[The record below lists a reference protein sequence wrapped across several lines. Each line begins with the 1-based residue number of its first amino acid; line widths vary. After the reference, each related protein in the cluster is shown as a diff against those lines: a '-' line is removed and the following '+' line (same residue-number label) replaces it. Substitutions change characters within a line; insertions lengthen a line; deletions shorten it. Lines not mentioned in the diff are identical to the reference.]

1 MQQERLP
8 ISDLA
13 SRLSEETSAEEPPPS
28 YLTPPLH
35 LPLMISKRLYTLGLG
50 LLTLVALPSCNDA
63 IDTQQQRR
71 ENNEKVFR
79 TFKGREGYSPV
90 SIPGIYGSNFVYM
103 KYTTRG
109 KGKEKPA
116 ATDNVRCEYT
126 GYLTTEWVED
136 STQARPF
143 DSNTSQT
150 LITPARVNTY
160 ITGFAIAYRTW
171 SRGCCRGRHPLVP
184 GLRRTGP

>member
-1 MQQERLP
+1 
-8 ISDLA
+8 
-13 SRLSEETSAEEPPPS
+13 
-28 YLTPPLH
+28 
-35 LPLMISKRLYTLGLG
+35 MISKRLYTLGLG

-160 ITGFAIAYRTW
+160 ITGFAIALQNMVVGDAAEVVIPWYLGYGGQTVGGIT
-171 SRGCCRGRHPLVP
+171 SYSSLFFKLKLVEIVK
-184 GLRRTGP
+184 

>member
-1 MQQERLP
+1 
-8 ISDLA
+8 
-13 SRLSEETSAEEPPPS
+13 
-28 YLTPPLH
+28 
-35 LPLMISKRLYTLGLG
+35 MISKRLYTLGLG

-126 GYLTTEWVED
+126 GYLTTEWVEA

-143 DSNTSQT
+143 DSNANQT

-160 ITGFAIAYRTW
+160 IVGFAIALQNMVEGDDVDVVIPWYLAYGGQGVGTIP
-171 SRGCCRGRHPLVP
+171 SYSSLYFKLKLVEIVK
-184 GLRRTGP
+184 